1 MARIE
6 YERLSGITYEQELE
20 ILAEV
25 YRLALESYRKRK
37 QKAAEPAPEPDGRDE
52 TKVLHPAKHR
62 SPGGCTSGTYGARA
76 PRDTKGG
83 G

>member
-25 YRLALESYRKRK
+25 YCLALASHRKRK
-37 QKAAEPAPEPDGRDE
+37 QKAGEPTPEPDGRDDYE
-52 TKVLHPAKHR
+52 RLENKERRPA
-62 SPGGCTSGTYGARA
+62 
-76 PRDTKGG
+76 
-83 G
+83 

>member
-1 MARIE
+1 MTRIE

-37 QKAAEPAPEPDGRDE
+37 KEAAEPVPEPDAAVRVEHEEEASDVE
-52 TKVLHPAKHR
+52 QRPDSQSEIVVTNSRKR
-62 SPGGCTSGTYGARA
+62 TQ
-76 PRDTKGG
+76 
-83 G
+83 